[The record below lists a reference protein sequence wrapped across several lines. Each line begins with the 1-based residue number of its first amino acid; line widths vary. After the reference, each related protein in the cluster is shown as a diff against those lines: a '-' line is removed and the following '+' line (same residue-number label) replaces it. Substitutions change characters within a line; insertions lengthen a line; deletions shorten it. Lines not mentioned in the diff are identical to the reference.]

1 MHHALFIAVNKSLV
15 TKSVYFNKNRDC
27 YQITMSGDNGFCEE
41 KQKKVMRIEDD
52 VGREGS
58 IIF

>member
-1 MHHALFIAVNKSLV
+1 
-15 TKSVYFNKNRDC
+15 
-27 YQITMSGDNGFCEE
+27 MSGDNGFCEE